1 MSGDWSVY
9 NNKYC
14 KICSD
19 RIRLSQFILYDAT
32 CFSCLENIRDAEK
45 DKKRK
50 EIEKL
55 KKEVNWD
62 D

>member
-19 RIRLSQFILYDAT
+19 RIRLSQFLLYDAT
-32 CFSCLENIRDAEK
+32 CFGCLENIRDAKK
-45 DKKRK
+45 DNKRK
-50 EIEKL
+50 EIQKL
-55 KKEVNWD
+55 KAKIEWD